1 MNRKQK
7 HLLRNTASL
16 KNTTLLA
23 LLFLIM
29 CCFIIPD
36 ANKQIK
42 QYAPDTGLID
52 FLIYYSPDQLYQMIA
67 AYGKQGRQLYIAV
80 EFSVDFIFSIVLA
93 AFFSSFLI
101 WSDSKLKT
109 HFIKFDYFLIL
120 PIISVLANCLENM
133 GIIWLLFNFP
143 TKYFYLAFATS
154 FFTFL
159 KWISIISCMGII
171 TWNLINVAIIKI
183 NHSSLFEDMN

>member
-7 HLLRNTASL
+7 ILLRSTASL

-23 LLFLIM
+23 ILFLIM

-36 ANKQIK
+36 ANRQIEL
-42 QYAPDTGLID
+42 YAPGTGLID

-80 EFSVDFIFSIVLA
+80 EFSADFIFSIVIA
-93 AFFSSFLI
+93 AFFCSFLI
-101 WSDSKLKT
+101 WSDSKLKI
-109 HFIKFDYFLIL
+109 HSIKFDYFLIL
-120 PIISVLANCLENM
+120 PIISVVANCLENM
-133 GIIWLLFNFP
+133 GIIWLLFSFP

-159 KWISIISCMGII
+159 KWLSIISCIGILA
-171 TWNLINVAIIKI
+171 WNLINIAILKF
-183 NHSSLFEDMN
+183 NHSSLFGDVN